1 MSAPDPAPVPIRA
14 AATVVLLRETAARL
28 EVLLTRRSAQLSFM
42 GDVWVFP
49 GGRLDESDVA
59 AATLQRIAARHRDTC
74 GRRLLALTGTSLEP
88 DLALGLHVAGC
99 RETFEE
105 CGVLLARHGDGSPC
119 DAPQIARLAQHRS
132 SIAASGA
139 AFLDML
145 QAEELYLDV
154 DRLVYWSHWI
164 TPSHERKRFD
174 TRFFAV
180 EVPPGQD
187 ANVDRT
193 ETTEHAWVT
202 VDEAFAHAAA
212 GTMKLAP
219 PTLAT
224 LPDLR
229 EAHAQAGNVSAMLE
243 RECAR
248 EVPPILPKWFERD
261 GRVIIVLPWDPEY
274 ASLPGEGVQPAKNY
288 PPYLAALPSRRELKI
303 RAAKAP

>member
-1 MSAPDPAPVPIRA
+1 M
-14 AATVVLLRETAARL
+14 LLRETAARL
-28 EVLLTRRSAQLSFM
+28 EILLTRRSAQLSFM

-59 AATLQRIAARHRDTC
+59 AGTLARIAAPHRDRC
-74 GRRLLALTGTSLEP
+74 GHRLLALSGVALEP
-88 DLALGLHVAGC
+88 DLSLGLHVAGC

-105 CGVLLARHGDGSPC
+105 CGVLLARHGDGSAC
-119 DAPQIARLAQHRS
+119 GAAQCARLDQHRS
-132 SIAASGA
+132 AIAASGA

-145 QAEELYLDV
+145 QAEGLFLDV

-187 ANVDRT
+187 ASVDRT

-202 VDEAFAHAAA
+202 VEQAFARASE
-212 GTMKLAP
+212 GTMKLSP

-224 LPDLR
+224 LQDLR
-229 EAHAQAGNVSAMLE
+229 ESYAQAGSVPAML
-243 RECAR
+243 AR
-248 EVPPILPKWFERD
+248 ERQRVVPPILPKWFERD

-274 ASLPGEGVQPAKNY
+274 SALPGDGVRPAESY
-288 PPYLAALPSRRELKI
+288 PPYLASLPSRRVLEI
-303 RAAKAP
+303 RPTRAP